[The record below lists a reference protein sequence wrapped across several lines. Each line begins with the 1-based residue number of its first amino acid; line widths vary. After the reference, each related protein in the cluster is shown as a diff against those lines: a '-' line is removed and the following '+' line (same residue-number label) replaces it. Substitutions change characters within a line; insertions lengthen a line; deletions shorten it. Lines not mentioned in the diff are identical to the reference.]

1 MRRRVLASAVFR
13 EPAMD
18 RFAIPAF
25 EGGRHLPFV
34 EYHWHE
40 FQNGYTL
47 DRMNRAVQNL
57 ASRLAP

>member
-1 MRRRVLASAVFR
+1 
-13 EPAMD
+13 MD
-18 RFAIPAF
+18 RFAIPAL